1 MSGQVLSLW
10 KKDVTNVNVTG
21 SMWSFGIEGFAKA
34 DQIKAE
40 VKGLSVYQIRKWVYT
55 SDFMAIVKR
64 PAMNKFINIHLKIK
78 MTQ

>member
-1 MSGQVLSLW
+1 
-10 KKDVTNVNVTG
+10 
-21 SMWSFGIEGFAKA
+21 MWSFGIEGFAKA

-64 PAMNKFINIHLKIK
+64 PGALWINL
-78 MTQ
+78 